1 MVSLVCI
8 CVRVWF
14 FCSLME
20 FFFLI
25 SFIYFLLFFIFSS
38 LLVCSPP
45 FQSGFTGEKHMLA
58 APSLH
63 LSVLFISG
71 GLGADG
77 GGEKNKTKKTL
88 RSLPDFCPGFSCQI
102 VAMPHS
108 FLSGSV
114 VVIKGITDDLG
125 HHTPTHRRKQSQGC
139 FECHCSCSMG
149 WHTSCVVAVWLIVH
163 IRLVDLRQ
171 AKDGKSCHSIYLI
184 FECII

>member
-1 MVSLVCI
+1 MYLCACLV
-8 CVRVWF
+8 
-14 FCSLME
+14 
-20 FFFLI
+20 
-25 SFIYFLLFFIFSS
+25 LLFFDGVFFNFFFFFFPS

-77 GGEKNKTKKTL
+77 GGKKNKTKKTL

-149 WHTSCVVAVWLIVH
+149 
-163 IRLVDLRQ
+163 
-171 AKDGKSCHSIYLI
+171 
-184 FECII
+184 